1 MKKIL
6 DNKKVII
13 FDLDGTLID
22 SVNMFNEIYSVMI
35 KEITGKLIPVNQIQ
49 EDWDNFA
56 HQNIPGDLY
65 DNFLMY
71 LDNKYSSE
79 THNIEFLR
87 KLYSE
92 IEYRYVSQKIQYK
105 EFAKDLVL
113 KLKEKGYTLV
123 LATLSPKNIIDIY
136 NNINQKLIKE
146 FKIYDMF
153 DLILTYEDVT
163 KKKPNPEIYL
173 KVIEKLNV
181 SKESCLIIEDSLEG
195 VKAANNA
202 GIEVLNVVD
211 ENMYKTQEIIDTL
224 STYKMNNLKD
234 ILQLL
239 S

>member
-1 MKKIL
+1 MKNIL

-35 KEITGKLIPVNQIQ
+35 KEITGKLVSVNQIQ
-49 EDWDNFA
+49 EDWDDFV
-56 HQNIPGDLY
+56 HQNISGDLY

-79 THNIEFLR
+79 IHNIEFLR

-92 IEYRYVSQKIQYK
+92 IEYRYVSQEIQYK
-105 EFAKDLVL
+105 EFAKELVL
-113 KLKEKGYTLV
+113 KLREKGYTLV

-136 NNINQKLIKE
+136 NNINQRLIEE
-146 FKIYDMF
+146 FKLYDMF

-202 GIEVLNVVD
+202 GIEVLNIVD
-211 ENMYKTQEIIDTL
+211 KNMYKTQEIIDTL
-224 STYKMNNLKD
+224 STYRINNLKEF
-234 ILQLL
+234 LQLL
-239 S
+239 